1 MKNQTTIWKQMAL
14 ELIVLSEVKSRSYP
28 TKLNWNFVKPLLYWK
43 FWVNEMDFF
52 LKKKKINEID
62 LKKFQQ
68 FSQCDEMEPN

>member
-1 MKNQTTIWKQMAL
+1 
-14 ELIVLSEVKSRSYP
+14 
-28 TKLNWNFVKPLLYWK
+28 
-43 FWVNEMDFF
+43 MDFF